1 LTDFK
6 KPKKL
11 EASELVLLR
20 SNTRIRQ
27 PDNLYKGSQI
37 RNFVS
42 MFPAS
47 LEHLT
52 IKHCDNAIVE
62 PVLEFLGGEL
72 PPGLKA
78 ITLEFR
84 VDAAI
89 KAQFTE
95 GRVLVEGAFGK
106 GG

>member
-1 LTDFK
+1 
-6 KPKKL
+6 
-11 EASELVLLR
+11 
-20 SNTRIRQ
+20 
-27 PDNLYKGSQI
+27 
-37 RNFVS
+37 

-62 PVLEFLGGEL
+62 PVLEFLGDEL
-72 PPGLKA
+72 PPGLKT

-84 VDAAI
+84 GDAAI

-95 GRVLVEGAFGK
+95 GQGY
-106 GG
+106 